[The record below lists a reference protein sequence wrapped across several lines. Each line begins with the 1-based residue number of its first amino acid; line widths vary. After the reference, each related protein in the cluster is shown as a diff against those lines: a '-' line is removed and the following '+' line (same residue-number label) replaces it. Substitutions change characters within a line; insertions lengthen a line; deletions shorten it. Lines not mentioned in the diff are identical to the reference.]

1 MKKRYI
7 LLALILAATPAF
19 AARQTISPVAP
30 SSSPADL
37 RGKLN
42 VELGKVDDNDVE
54 LYTDVAAKAD
64 YADVLQRW
72 HSYPAGYTFYIDD
85 LTMYGGKIYKAVTS
99 HVKGGSNPL
108 VDTAN
113 WQEFFVAGQGSNLA
127 ATAGASTITV
137 TNDNGTGFT
146 LPAATGSTA
155 GVMTAADATKLGTI
169 AASATANSADATLLA
184 RANHTG
190 TQAASTISDFSTAVT
205 GNATI
210 SAALSK
216 LAGIQSGAQVN
227 VKPDWNATPGAANEI
242 LNQPD
247 VVATDQDF
255 TVTADAVFEGEA
267 TFEDI
272 ILPLFDTAAFDAQ
285 NPEPTCSAG
294 AYFIYFTATKQR
306 QCINGTAS
314 DVGSGT
320 GSMEWPGA
328 GIANSTGSAWG
339 TSYSVDSD
347 LGDSTN
353 LSTAFPTAAAVKT
366 LVNGLSASAIPS
378 YSATPADVADGVVW
392 YNTTANELCVAESA
406 GVSCVAMT
414 YTADDNDPSNATPW
428 FEDDTDIATGIQ
440 VISDS
445 KEGDVKMVVDDLG
458 VRGATISVTGSAG
471 AGYSKNSAACT
482 STSGRVYEGDTVQAC
497 VTSSSSAS
505 TATTSTVTIGTD
517 SDTYSVTTEA
527 PSITYLVDQNFEGTG
542 APAGWTAASSSILYD
557 STSIPLSGSQSLQ
570 VLDGA
575 NASSPSFTAAT
586 DFYMTVKVRVDTFPG
601 TSGNALRFTVNGSEA
616 STAINIL
623 ADGKIQLAASGKSVY
638 SSAGAIAEDTD
649 YDIRIRITTGSGDS
663 IGQVDYKPTSSG
675 TWTTGPGFTN
685 GTVAYG
691 VTRVNLRGMNTG
703 GVINYDDLKV
713 WDDN

>member
-1 MKKRYI
+1 MRIKMKTRYL

-42 VELGKVDDNDVE
+42 VELDKANDNDIE
-54 LYTDVAAKAD
+54 FETDIATKAG

-72 HSYPAGYTFYIDD
+72 HSYPSGYTFAIDD

-113 WQEFFVAGQGSNLA
+113 WHEFFVAGQGSNLA
-127 ATAGASTITV
+127 ATAGASTVVV

-155 GVMTAADATKLGTI
+155 GAMTAADATKLSGV
-169 AASATANSADATLLA
+169 AAGATANASDAYLLA
-184 RANHTG
+184 LGNHTG
-190 TQAASTISDFSTAVT
+190 TLASTSISDFSTAVNT
-205 GNATI
+205 TMASII
-210 SAALSK
+210 SK
-216 LAGIQSGAQVN
+216 VAGIQSGAQVN

-255 TVTADAVFEGEA
+255 TVTAEA

-294 AYFIYFTATKQR
+294 SYFLYFTATKLR
-306 QCINGTAS
+306 QCVNGTAS
-314 DVGSGT
+314 DAGSG
-320 GSMEWPGA
+320 GSMTYPGA

-339 TSYSVDSD
+339 TSYTVDSD

-353 LSTAFPTAAAVKT
+353 LSTAFPTASAVKT
-366 LVNGLSASAIPS
+366 LVNGLSASATPS

-392 YNTTANELCVAESA
+392 YNTTAKELCVAESA

-414 YTADDNDPSNATPW
+414 YAADDNDPSNATPW
-428 FEDDTDIATGIQ
+428 FTDETDIALSTAKTSNAITLAG
-440 VISDS
+440 
-445 KEGDVKMVVDDLG
+445 LG
-458 VRGATISVTGSAG
+458 TRGASISVTGSSG

-482 STSGRVYEGDTVQAC
+482 ATSGKVYTNDTVAAC
-497 VTSSSSAS
+497 VTSSGSNS

-517 SDTYSVTTEA
+517 SDTYSVTTA
-527 PSITYLVDQNFEGTG
+527 SGVTYIRNENFDGTG
-542 APAGWTAASSSILYD
+542 TPTGFSGTPSGYYDFDYTGTGVIDTESLMVERLSGGSQGIVTVTGTTSATDGVWVEVDVNIITGDGAYTTILNGWGSAVSLINLRKVGTTVYTTAPATLSSSSGIWSSGEHNFRLYYKASTGASDGIVRVYHFNGSTYDKIIEKTDHNQTIALTSFQLASSAADTVDVVYD
-557 STSIPLSGSQSLQ
+557 NFKWW
-570 VLDGA
+570 V
-575 NASSPSFTAAT
+575 
-586 DFYMTVKVRVDTFPG
+586 
-601 TSGNALRFTVNGSEA
+601 E
-616 STAINIL
+616 
-623 ADGKIQLAASGKSVY
+623 
-638 SSAGAIAEDTD
+638 
-649 YDIRIRITTGSGDS
+649 
-663 IGQVDYKPTSSG
+663 
-675 TWTTGPGFTN
+675 
-685 GTVAYG
+685 
-691 VTRVNLRGMNTG
+691 
-703 GVINYDDLKV
+703 
-713 WDDN
+713 